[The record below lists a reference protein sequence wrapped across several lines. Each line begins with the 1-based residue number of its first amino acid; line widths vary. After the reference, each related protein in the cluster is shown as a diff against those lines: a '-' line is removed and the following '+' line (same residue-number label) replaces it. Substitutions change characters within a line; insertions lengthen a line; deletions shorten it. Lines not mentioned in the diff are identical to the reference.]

1 MAADAD
7 HVFLD
12 IECKYIYIYTSL
24 RLTIFINVTAPSFET
39 FCVKDITVKQ
49 LNSSA
54 TFKLPTVV
62 KN

>member
-12 IECKYIYIYTSL
+12 IECKYIYTSL